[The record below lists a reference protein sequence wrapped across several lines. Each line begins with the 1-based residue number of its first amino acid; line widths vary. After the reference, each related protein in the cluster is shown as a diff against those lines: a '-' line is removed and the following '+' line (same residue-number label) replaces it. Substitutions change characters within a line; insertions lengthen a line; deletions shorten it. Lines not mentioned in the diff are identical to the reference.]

1 MRCLLTFL
9 LLSSLVQAQS
19 SQKNRITVSGGWMR
33 QLYGYPYEQ
42 LTTAPVMGLSYGY
55 RPLKFMEFEAGVVVA
70 LQPGGVSCNAHA
82 CYDPND
88 RYIWVPFGVR
98 FIAPLVAKR
107 LELSAGGGGLYERY
121 SVSNP
126 DSPFGQFG
134 GYGGWGGYFSAG
146 AAVALDRRHR
156 FWVGATPRV
165 ILANPQYRR
174 DRWFTI
180 TSDISFRF

>member
-1 MRCLLTFL
+1 LGGF
-9 LLSSLVQAQS
+9 VQAQS
-19 SQKNRITVSGGWMR
+19 QQKNRLTVSGGWVR
-33 QLYGYPYEQ
+33 QWNGYSYEP
-42 LTTAPVMGLSYGY
+42 LTTAPVVGLSYGY
-55 RPLKFMEFEAGVVVA
+55 RPLKFMEFEAGVHVA
-70 LQPGGVSCNAHA
+70 LHPGGESCNAHG

-98 FIAPLVAKR
+98 FIAPLVARR

-156 FWVGATPRV
+156 FWAGATPRV
-165 ILANPQYRR
+165 ILANPRYRR

-180 TSDISFRF
+180 TGDISFRF